1 MSDHDFTA
9 ALHEAYDEGN
19 GEAVAGIW
27 RKIADGEMSDAE
39 TLAWAK
45 TVSEWIGSAN
55 GPSRALNGE
64 PVSQALIAQP
74 SGPISSGARIHAAHA
89 VTGWA
94 EPALDSPTYGD
105 GDHCDD
111 DDHGDPDGLAY
122 DLMTAIGHRSERLA
136 AEIIWRAIANGKAH
150 DNTKLTWVE
159 HVASELVGN
168 LIDNAS
174 LDDRLRGLQALNA
187 TGLWGIADRYA
198 ELRRHIQMVAH
209 FCELAGPKAVP
220 LPMQIVPFMREQGLI
235 EEKLSNR
242 KAGKR
247 AARQIKL
254 AMEARRPKR
263 P

>member
-1 MSDHDFTA
+1 MIDPRFREPLRKAHV
-9 ALHEAYDEGN
+9 EGD
-19 GEAVAGIW
+19 GGAVAEIW
-27 RKIADGEMSDAE
+27 REIADGKMSDAD

-45 TVSEWIGSAN
+45 TVADWITSTDD
-55 GPSRALNGE
+55 PSRARTPSGE
-64 PVSQALIAQP
+64 PIPQVKQSTP
-74 SGPISSGARIHAAHA
+74 VPCVARIHAALA

-94 EPALDSPTYGD
+94 EPSLDSLT
-105 GDHCDD
+105 DD
-111 DDHGDPDGLAY
+111 DHGDDHDHGDPDGLAY

-159 HVASELVGN
+159 HVASKLVGN

-198 ELRRHIQMVAH
+198 DLRSHIQMVAD
-209 FCELAGPKAVP
+209 FCELAGSKAVP
-220 LPMQIVPFMREQGLI
+220 EPMRIVPFMREQGLI

>member
-9 ALHEAYDEGN
+9 ALSKALEEGN

-55 GPSRALNGE
+55 DRSRALGGE
-64 PVSQALIAQP
+64 PVSQALTIQP
-74 SGPISSGARIHAAHA
+74 SCPISSVARIHAALA
-89 VTGWA
+89 VAGWT
-94 EPALDSPTYGD
+94 EPALHSPT
-105 GDHCDD
+105 DD
-111 DDHGDPDGLAY
+111 DHGDDHDHGDPDGLAY
-122 DLMTAIGHRSERLA
+122 DLMKAKGSKSERLT
-136 AEIIWRAIANGKAH
+136 AEKIWRAIANGEAH
-150 DNTKLTWVE
+150 DYTKLTWVE
-159 HVASELVGN
+159 HVASELVVE

-187 TGLWGIADRYA
+187 TGLWGMTDTYA
-198 ELRRHIQMVAH
+198 ELRSYIDMVADFNEIVGH
-209 FCELAGPKAVP
+209 KAAPK
-220 LPMQIVPFMREQGLI
+220 PMQIVPFMRSQGLI
-235 EEKLSNR
+235 EDKVNNR
-242 KAGKR
+242 IAGKK

-254 AMEARRPKR
+254 AMEARPPKR